1 MILLLLLSL
10 SIFIFGF
17 SIYTIIKASSTNN
30 VNKFQIKDKK
40 SKQHTVEKINENLTI
55 IYATINEQIN
65 DINQKLLQIYDKISA
80 KTQTEIITEIDTLKN
95 KLQQLDT
102 NITILKSEET
112 NKKTQLCRELT
123 TIWNVFS
130 NIKQL
135 LEIDY
140 ESLTKQRDYLKR
152 ELQRQEIEYSNLTKN
167 YNDEITKLN
176 NLIADLK
183 TKYSQDILHK
193 LQLEVIEKTKI
204 LENIDHNYVNLKTK
218 LTEKVKFLDE
228 MLSKKSSEIE
238 GWFNDIKQTN
248 EKEILELKSSVES
261 MKPQVEQLNIELKN
275 TILSIKKEQVE
286 KKELINQLNKE
297 LQIIKSR
304 QFEIE
309 SLRSRKD
316 FLANEVLR
324 LEKEYSQLQMEY
336 KELTTKKAAEIQN
349 LRNQCEIN
357 FANLSDSWSAKEK
370 FYKEEIQRLTR
381 KNLILSQRKQRL
393 LKIEKQKKENYS
405 SEQRILEEK
414 LFKAKT
420 EFEKQKLGLET
431 NIRSSL
437 NKLEFSEKE
446 FKKKIEQ
453 LKTDIKHR
461 LQDYNDKIVELK
473 KRSEIREQ
481 RIKRSL
487 FESMK
492 KNDANMQELIFQIEQ
507 KNVEVKKQLNETKS
521 FVLSEETKLLSNK
534 ERLEF
539 YNHSLDEIIKNFE
552 ITKNDIMSLEIEISK
567 IENNVYEKFDDI
579 LRNISFKKQFLAE
592 KLSKLLSMQ
601 EKLIIK
607 QPEIKTRQK
616 G

>member
-579 LRNISFKKQFLAE
+579 LRNISFKKQLLAE